1 MINRRSNFH
10 CLYCNP
16 YNVPTA
22 SSILKSIMFCAV
34 SIHLAPFLF
43 CTRNNEEETI
53 ASETIVN
60 SGCVR
65 ASTEAVRTHTV
76 ADLLF
81 LFIERS
87 RPHLSGPGDIH
98 VQLPCMATHS
108 SHSLRARAPV
118 ARCRASALAAAEHTS
133 LQLRSIVRSN

>member
-1 MINRRSNFH
+1 
-10 CLYCNP
+10 
-16 YNVPTA
+16 
-22 SSILKSIMFCAV
+22 MFCAV

-43 CTRNNEEETI
+43 CAHNNEEETI

-60 SGCVR
+60 SRCMLG
-65 ASTEAVRTHTV
+65 AAEAVRTHTV

-98 VQLPCMATHS
+98 VQLPAMATHS
-108 SHSLRARAPV
+108 SRSLRARAPV
-118 ARCRASALAAAEHTS
+118 ARCRAALTAAEHT
-133 LQLRSIVRSN
+133 